1 MRRKF
6 RIPSPATVLAAI
18 ALLVALG
25 GTSYA
30 AVVLPA
36 NSVGTA
42 QLKNSAVNSIKVKDR
57 SLLARD
63 FARGQIPA
71 GPAGPT
77 GPQGPAGPAG
87 ATGPAGAAAGAIV
100 HLTAVAAAPGTTT
113 SGVAACATGQK
124 ATGGGAYLLGTTT
137 DTDHLT
143 VSTPVISTGG
153 SGFNTVTDGG
163 TATGWYA
170 SMYSSGPVSRT
181 LNIYVICS

>member
-1 MRRKF
+1 MRSMF
-6 RIPSPATVLAAI
+6 RIPSPAVVLAGI

-30 AVVLPA
+30 AIVLPA
-36 NSVGTA
+36 NSVGTR
-42 QLKNSAVNSIKVKDR
+42 QLQNSAVNSVKVKDR

-63 FARGQIPA
+63 FAPGQIPA

-100 HLTAVAAAPGTTT
+100 HLTSLAAAPGTTT
-113 SGVAACATGQK
+113 SGVAACASGQK
-124 ATGGGAYLLGTTT
+124 ATGGGAYLNGNTT

-143 VSTPVISTGG
+143 TSAPVVPTGG
-153 SGFNTVTDGG
+153 STFNTVAEGG

-181 LNIYVICS
+181 LTVYVICS

>member
-1 MRRKF
+1 MRPRSGF
-6 RIPSPATVLAAI
+6 LSPATVLAGI

-25 GTSYA
+25 GTGYA
-30 AVVLPA
+30 AIVLPA
-36 NSVGTA
+36 NSVGTL
-42 QLKNSAVNSIKVKDR
+42 QLKNSAVTSVKVKDR
-57 SLLARD
+57 TLLARD
-63 FARGQIPA
+63 FALGQVPA
-71 GPAGPT
+71 GPVGPT
-77 GPQGPAGPAG
+77 GPAGPAGPAG

-100 HLTAVAAAPGTTT
+100 HVTAVAASPGATT

-124 ATGGGAYLLGTTT
+124 ATGGGAYLLGATT

-143 VSTPVISTGG
+143 VSAPVVASGG
-153 SGFNTVTDGG
+153 GLFTTVADGG

>member
-1 MRRKF
+1 MRHRPAF
-6 RIPSPATVLAAI
+6 ISPATVLAGI

-42 QLKNSAVNSIKVKDR
+42 QLKNSAVTSVKVKNR
-57 SLLARD
+57 TLLAQD
-63 FARGQIPA
+63 FAPGQLKA
-71 GPAGPT
+71 GPV
-77 GPQGPAGPAG
+77 GPAG
-87 ATGPAGAAAGAIV
+87 ATGPAGPAGPAGAAGAAAAAIV
-100 HLTAVAAAPGTTT
+100 HVTSVSAAPGTTT
-113 SGVAACATGQK
+113 TGVAACAAGQK
-124 ATGGGAYLLGTTT
+124 ATGGGAYLIGITT

-143 VSTPVISTGG
+143 ISAPVISTGG
-153 SGFNTVTDGG
+153 SGFTTVTDGG

-170 SMYSSGPVSRT
+170 AMYSSGPVART

>member
-6 RIPSPATVLAAI
+6 RIPSPATVIAVI

-42 QLKNSAVNSIKVKDR
+42 QLRNSAVNSLKVKDR

-63 FARGQIPA
+63 FAPGQIPA

-77 GPQGPAGPAG
+77 GAAGPAGPAG

-100 HLTAVAAAPGTTT
+100 HVTSVPAPPGTTT
-113 SGVAACATGQK
+113 SGIAACASGQK
-124 ATGGGAYLLGTTT
+124 ATGGGVYLNGTTT
-137 DTDHLT
+137 DNDHLT
-143 VSTPVISTGG
+143 TSAPVTPTGATT
-153 SGFNTVTDGG
+153 FNTVADGG
-163 TATGWYA
+163 TATGWYG
-170 SMYSSGPVSRT
+170 SMYSSGPVART
-181 LNIYVICS
+181 LTIYVICS